1 MGGDVKLQ
9 VSCWQEW
16 YESGGRIKM
25 ACVWKWF
32 AYVLVVKAINQ
43 GKVLV
48 LDLYLQSTKY
58 HI

>member
-1 MGGDVKLQ
+1 MLAGVAR
-9 VSCWQEW
+9 VS
-16 YESGGRIKM
+16 SGRIKM

-32 AYVLVVKAINQ
+32 AYVFIVKAINQ

-48 LDLYLQSTKY
+48 LDLYLQSTKI